1 MPQLSILSFNIDTNI
16 SRTEDGFAT
25 ASHPN
30 WTVSKRMPHII
41 RVVRSTSP
49 DIIQFQEGRMV
60 DLSNGRIDSVT
71 PLVNEF
77 KEDYHVLTASYNP
90 TNKSFVY
97 VSCFSKK
104 KFNLLNSGSYY
115 LTETP
120 LECKTHEQM
129 KEYEGKTDDELV
141 VLKKK
146 WTQINGFEEFE
157 KSVLWA
163 ELECVET
170 KSRIISVNAH
180 LGIGDKHRLY
190 ASEKLNKL
198 FAFLSERTQNIVM
211 TGDFNTFPD
220 WKGPE
225 QLEIIKSPDLSKK
238 IRYIPDYR
246 SLLNYDSNSIQ
257 ELAKEMV
264 HQSTFHFYPYD
275 YGVNEKL
282 DFVKTE
288 MAGIYESVKANNVEE
303 TRNKINFLFK
313 KCCDDGSTYPLG
325 GQLDHIFYNKLNPVY
340 DHAFLVPSWCGDI
353 KSVPFES
360 DALKQVICENLD
372 LNAPVLASDHQP
384 LLGLFE
390 Y

>member
-1 MPQLSILSFNIDTNI
+1 MSHQLSVLSFNIDTNI

-30 WTVSKRMPHII
+30 WRVSKRMPNII
-41 RVVRSTSP
+41 RVVRSINP
-49 DIIQFQEGRMV
+49 DIVQFQEGRTV
-60 DLSNGRIDSVT
+60 ILSNGQIDSVT

-77 KEDYHVLTASYNP
+77 KEDYHVITASYNP
-90 TNKSFVY
+90 TSRSFVY
-97 VSCFSKK
+97 ISCFSKK
-104 KFNLLNSGSYY
+104 KFKLLSHSSYY

-120 LECKTHEQM
+120 LECKTPEQM
-129 KEYEGKTDDELV
+129 KEYEGKSDEELIS
-141 VLKKK
+141 LKKK
-146 WTQINGFEEFE
+146 WTQLNGFEEFE

-163 ELECVET
+163 ELECLET
-170 KSRIISVNAH
+170 GSHIISVNAH

-190 ASEKLNKL
+190 ASEKINKL
-198 FAFLSERTQNIVM
+198 VSYLGERTPNIVM

-225 QLEIIKSPDLSKK
+225 QLEIIKSSDLSSK

-246 SLLNYDSNSIQ
+246 NCVNYDD
-257 ELAKEMV
+257 AKEMV

-282 DFVKTE
+282 DFVRTE
-288 MAGIYESVKANNVEE
+288 MAQIQACVRENNIEE
-303 TRNKINFLFK
+303 TKNKINSVFK
-313 KCCDDGSTYPLG
+313 KCCNDDSSYPLG
-325 GQLDHIFYNKLNPVY
+325 GQLDHIFYNNLKPVY
-340 DHAFLVPSWCGDI
+340 DYAFLVPSWNNDI

-360 DALKQVICENLD
+360 SPLKQIICDNLD
-372 LNAPVLASDHQP
+372 QNSPVFASDHQP